1 MSYLKNENNEII
13 VDAIL
18 TKLGREK
25 LSRQGALA
33 ITKFSL
39 SDDEVDYELY
49 NVSHPLGAEY
59 FDVAI
64 RELPVLEALP
74 GNNEALKYLLYS
86 KQEVNITT
94 VSTLQVSYPAVF
106 TSGIQILNAPYSFS
120 PQIIPALTPSQQSK
134 VYYVVE
140 MNDIV
145 AGQFKLEASKTIGTI
160 SDNDVLNATATYA
173 RLETQYK
180 KYAVG
185 SGVFSLTAVARPSS
199 DRVYPITVTAV
210 GPVTVVPYKFNV
222 KVLGTK
228 TVNEN

>member
-49 NVSHPLGAEY
+49 NINHPLGAEY
-59 FDVAI
+59 FDIAI

-74 GNNEALKYLLYS
+74 GNNEALKYLLYT
-86 KQEVNITT
+86 KQDVNVTT
-94 VSTLQVSYPAVF
+94 INTLQVSYPTLF
-106 TSGIQILNAPYSFS
+106 TSGIQTLNVPYSFA
-120 PQIIPALTPSQQSK
+120 PQITPALTPSQQSK

-145 AGQFKLEASKTIGTI
+145 TGQFKLEA
-160 SDNDVLNATATYA
+160 
-173 RLETQYK
+173 
-180 KYAVG
+180 
-185 SGVFSLTAVARPSS
+185 
-199 DRVYPITVTAV
+199 
-210 GPVTVVPYKFNV
+210 
-222 KVLGTK
+222 
-228 TVNEN
+228 